1 MQDFLSATQR
11 STFKSAHKIK
21 RDGKIDDRMK
31 VVWLADQSESFAEI
45 AKFLFIDEQTA
56 RKHLRDYFDNDK
68 TGGSSGG
75 SEGKLTQEQA
85 SPLHAILAT
94 CDVPN
99 AQTAVEKAKGLFS
112 IKFSVSGMTDW
123 LNSNRFSF
131 KKASLHPPKLTRWLK
146 PCSLIH
152 TAAAKTTCPRAKSS
166 FSWMPHTPPWLTNW
180 ATVGRSKAREKSL
193 RQRLEKNA
201 ST

>member
-11 STFKSAHKIK
+11 STSKSAHKMK
-21 RDGKIDDRMK
+21 RDGEIDDRMK
-31 VVWLADQSESFAEI
+31 VVWLADQIESFAEI

-75 SEGKLTQEQA
+75 SEGKLIQEQA

-99 AQTAVEKAKGLFS
+99 VQTAVEKAKGLFS
-112 IKFSVSGMTDW
+112 IKFSVSGMTD
-123 LNSNRFSF
+123 
-131 KKASLHPPKLTRWLK
+131 
-146 PCSLIH
+146 
-152 TAAAKTTCPRAKSS
+152 
-166 FSWMPHTPPWLTNW
+166 
-180 ATVGRSKAREKSL
+180 
-193 RQRLEKNA
+193 
-201 ST
+201 